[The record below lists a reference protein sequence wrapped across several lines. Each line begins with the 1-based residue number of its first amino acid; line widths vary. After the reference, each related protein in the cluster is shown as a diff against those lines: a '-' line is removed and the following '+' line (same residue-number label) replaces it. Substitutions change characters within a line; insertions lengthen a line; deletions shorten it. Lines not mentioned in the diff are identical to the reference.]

1 MIDFVCKILELLAAL
16 IPFIVIIYKWMKN
29 IEKNDRNNEY
39 YNKVLKPIVTKIY
52 MNNKNNIKVEFDKLV
67 SINDDYIPRYLFYLR
82 DKINNDLSAEKK
94 FEKIIMIDYVRN
106 YNNHQNKMNKVFDK
120 IDRGICAIC
129 DIASALLLTL
139 SFLTFI
145 MMVSEYLVSNT
156 KPRSGN
162 IVLGV
167 VLFILPIVMFVVNSK
182 FYRKDE
188 YTLNIDAMDK
198 IIKNKEHDYD
208 VNRSK
213 LYMLDKLENQSCA
226 QGARPY

>member
-29 IEKNDRNNEY
+29 IEKNNRNNEY

-145 MMVSEYLVSNT
+145 MMVS
-156 KPRSGN
+156 
-162 IVLGV
+162 
-167 VLFILPIVMFVVNSK
+167 
-182 FYRKDE
+182 
-188 YTLNIDAMDK
+188 
-198 IIKNKEHDYD
+198 
-208 VNRSK
+208 
-213 LYMLDKLENQSCA
+213 
-226 QGARPY
+226 